1 MYLTLELS
9 VKLSQFDLTV
19 DVWRFF
25 SAPHRTDQRP
35 AERSTIQISVSPLLG
50 HRYINKQIRG
60 GGVFIDRGRLVG
72 SLKV

>member
-9 VKLSQFDLTV
+9 LKLSQFDLT
-19 DVWRFF
+19 VWRFF

>member
-9 VKLSQFDLTV
+9 VKLSQFDLT
-19 DVWRFF
+19 VWRFF

-60 GGVFIDRGRLVG
+60 GGVFIDRGWLVG